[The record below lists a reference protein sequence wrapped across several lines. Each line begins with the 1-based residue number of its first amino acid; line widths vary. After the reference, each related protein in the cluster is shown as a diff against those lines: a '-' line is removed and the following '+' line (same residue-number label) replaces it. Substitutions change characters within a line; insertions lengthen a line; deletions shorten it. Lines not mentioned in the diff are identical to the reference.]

1 MVLAPFDR
9 SSNHLYFSA
18 AHFLFQIRHSG
29 FALQF
34 ALQNCFGHLNAQS
47 HFIITFFS
55 ADFLSRAAA
64 AYSVSNFCA
73 RLYSVSIKAARYAD
87 ETEP

>member
-34 ALQNCFGHLNAQS
+34 AL
-47 HFIITFFS
+47 
-55 ADFLSRAAA
+55 
-64 AYSVSNFCA
+64 
-73 RLYSVSIKAARYAD
+73 
-87 ETEP
+87 